1 MDKKILVL
9 HSVRVSLENFIVTET
24 IDRDYKIS
32 ISSKDTYLHDLI
44 LSGLGSIKDF
54 VLIDEH
60 KQTVVKNAKVVTVSL
75 ATNNTEEDMIK
86 FVAKSVSYSDN
97 PFTEYKKSVF
107 ALLKLY
113 DEMDRNYVTM
123 IGRRPLL
130 QISGFRRYGNTTIL
144 LDIAKKYKNS
154 GEQVAIISA
163 TQELNRQMSKQ
174 QGINI
179 VSLQNAQNHLKGKK
193 ITVVLFDNHS
203 IMNKDQVEEVMQMVS
218 RGETYYCKFIGLN

>member
-1 MDKKILVL
+1 MDKKILVV
-9 HSVRVSLENFIVTET
+9 HGVRVSLENFIVTET

-86 FVAKSVSYSDN
+86 FVSNSVSYTDN

-107 ALLKLY
+107 SLLKLY
-113 DEMDRNYVTM
+113 DEMDKNYVTM
-123 IGRRPLL
+123 IGRRPLF

-163 TQELNRQMSKQ
+163 TEDMNREIPKQ
-174 QGINI
+174 HGMNI
-179 VSLQNAQNHLKGKK
+179 VSLRNAQNHLKGKK

-203 IMNKDQVEEVMQMVS
+203 IMNKDQVEDVMRMVS